1 MLKVKKQV
9 SSAQQDQLAKM
20 WEETDARLVKERIP
34 NQGIWTNENR
44 QRGTPIHSNEIIRR
58 VRKMNPDIWVEDSK
72 LSKERAGFYFFD
84 PIRRARAF
92 TGAHF
97 QKGMV
102 REHVLIYVDRSDRP
116 TGYELG
122 WREIL
127 HRLLKKQ
134 LITWEQMKLHFPI
147 YQTALSGPFDRQV
160 QDLKN

>member
-9 SSAQQDQLAKM
+9 SSAQQDKLAEL
-20 WEETDARLVKERIP
+20 WEDTDRRLAKERIP
-34 NQGIWTNENR
+34 NQGEWTNPQR
-44 QRGTPIHSNEIIRR
+44 QRGTPIHSNEVIRR
-58 VRKMNPDIWVEDSK
+58 IRKMNPDIWVEDSK
-72 LSKERAGFYFFD
+72 ISKERAGFYYFD
-84 PIRRARAF
+84 QIRKCRAF

-102 REHVLIYVDRSDRP
+102 REHVLVYVDRSDRP

-134 LITWEQMKLHFPI
+134 LITWGQMVQHFPI

-160 QDLKN
+160 QEFKH

>member
-9 SSAQQDQLAKM
+9 SSAQQDKLAEL
-20 WEETDARLVKERIP
+20 WEDTDKRLARERIP
-34 NQGIWTNENR
+34 NQGEWTNPER
-44 QRGTPIHSNEIIRR
+44 QRGTPIHSNELIRR
-58 VRKMNPDIWVEDSK
+58 IRQMNPNIWVEDSK
-72 LSKERAGFYFFD
+72 ISKERAGFYYVD
-84 PIRRARAF
+84 PLKGRKAF

-102 REHVLIYVDRSDRP
+102 REHVLVYVDRSDRP

-127 HRLLKKQ
+127 HRLLRKQ
-134 LITWEQMKLHFPI
+134 LITWAQMVEHFPI
-147 YQTALSGPFDRQV
+147 YHTALSGPFDRQV